1 MLEYYKTIEDQIQ
14 PTDSL
19 SEYTWINVAAPTEKE
34 RHIVIEQLKIEPTL
48 FSAALDEEETSH
60 IDMEDDQTAI
70 IVDIPDR
77 QVSDDGIT
85 SYSTVPLA
93 IIMKDKMLI
102 TVCIKD
108 SPIIRDFTSGFVRGV
123 NTKFRTR
130 LIFQIFY
137 RISQTYLTYLKQMNK
152 MTDYAER
159 QLQKSMKNKE
169 LFNMMELEKSLVY
182 FSTSLN
188 ANEATLQKIFR
199 GRLLKL
205 YDEDKDILEDVLI
218 EIKQAIEM
226 CSIYRDIMSK
236 TMDAYA
242 SIISNNLNIVMKVL
256 TSLTILMAIP
266 TLVSSFYGMNVEGI
280 PAPNFWFVVGI
291 ALFFVLIAT
300 IILKIRKLL

>member
-1 MLEYYKTIEDQIQ
+1 MLECYKTIDHQIQ
-14 PTDSL
+14 PTDEL
-19 SEYTWINVAAPTEKE
+19 SDYTWVNMVAPTETE
-34 RHIVIEQLKIEPTL
+34 RRKIIERLEVEPTF

-77 QVSDDGIT
+77 QIDENGAVVYT
-85 SYSTVPLA
+85 TLPLA
-93 IIMKDKMLI
+93 IIMKEKTLI

-108 SPIIRDFTSGFVRGV
+108 SPIIRDFTGGFVRSV
-123 NTKFRTR
+123 DTRLRTR

-137 RISQTYLTYLKQMNK
+137 RISQTYLSYLKQISK
-152 MTDYAER
+152 MTDYAE
-159 QLQKSMKNKE
+159 QLLQKSMRNKE
-169 LFNMMELEKSLVY
+169 LFHMMELEKSLVY

-205 YDEDKDILEDVLI
+205 YDEDKDLLEDVLI

-226 CSIYRDIMSK
+226 CSIYRDIMSG

-256 TSLTILMAIP
+256 TSLTILLAIP
-266 TLVSSFYGMNVEGI
+266 TVVSSFYGMNVSNLPI
-280 PAPNFWFVVGI
+280 PNFWFAVGTAI
-291 ALFFVLIAT
+291 FLVLIAA

>member
-1 MLEYYKTIEDQIQ
+1 
-14 PTDSL
+14 
-19 SEYTWINVAAPTEKE
+19 
-34 RHIVIEQLKIEPTL
+34 
-48 FSAALDEEETSH
+48 
-60 IDMEDDQTAI
+60 
-70 IVDIPDR
+70 
-77 QVSDDGIT
+77 
-85 SYSTVPLA
+85 
-93 IIMKDKMLI
+93 
-102 TVCIKD
+102 
-108 SPIIRDFTSGFVRGV
+108 
-123 NTKFRTR
+123 
-130 LIFQIFY
+130 
-137 RISQTYLTYLKQMNK
+137 
-152 MTDYAER
+152 
-159 QLQKSMKNKE
+159 MKNKE

-280 PAPNFWFVVGI
+280 PVPNFWFVVGI

>member
-14 PTDSL
+14 PTNIL

-34 RHIVIEQLKIEPTL
+34 RRIVIEQLKIEPTL

-77 QVSDDGIT
+77 HVSDDGVT

-280 PAPNFWFVVGI
+280 PVPNFWFVVGI

-300 IILKIRKLL
+300 IILKICKLL

>member
-14 PTDSL
+14 PTNTL

-34 RHIVIEQLKIEPTL
+34 RRIVIEQLKIEPTL

-77 QVSDDGIT
+77 QVSDNGIT